1 MTNCLNM
8 TTDTCSLSTCMS
20 QSNINASMTLA
31 TCENLESLDVLKN
44 CTYNSKYNSYTC
56 PALPATSDLLSTDP
70 ANQQAQTTN
79 PRVLHPGV
87 VIDNKCC
94 L

>member
-20 QSNINASMTLA
+20 QKNISASSTLA
-31 TCENLESLDVLKN
+31 TCENLESLDVL
-44 CTYNSKYNSYTC
+44 CTYSSEDNLYTC
-56 PALPATSDLLSTDP
+56 PALPANSDLLSTDP
-70 ANQQAQTTN
+70 ANQQAQTTQQ
-79 PRVLHPGV
+79 RVLHPGV